1 MNKPI
6 DVQTALITGAN
17 NGIGLAL
24 TRRLLGEGWHVAA
37 LIRSDFLEDDEE
49 IQAAMHKGQLRVYK
63 ADIADFASLKQALKR
78 IKLAEVKLDLLFNNA
93 GGSFS
98 ELQLTRQGRELHFDL
113 QTVAPYAIFM
123 ELKELLKKGSYK
135 TVVNT
140 STNSFKT
147 LKKFDAQTL
156 EHPTEFKKLF
166 GPYSTSKLALSLW
179 TKELAP
185 VLAAEG
191 LRIISVDPGGNNTI
205 RKGKKS
211 GLPFYITPIMKL
223 FFPHPSKGA
232 SLLYEA
238 AIGKQRQAEPG
249 TYLVN
254 GKAGEL
260 HFTDQSAKVLNLVS
274 SIYNREFG
282 KSLPN

>member
-1 MNKPI
+1 MMNKQI

-24 TRRLLGEGWHVAA
+24 TRRLLGEGWQVAA

-49 IQAAMHKGQLRVYK
+49 IQAALRKGQLRIYK
-63 ADIADFASLKQALKR
+63 ADLADFASLKLGLKQ
-78 IKLAEVKLDLLFNNA
+78 IKAAEAKLDVLFNNA

-98 ELQLTRQGRELHFDL
+98 ELSMTKQGREQHFDL
-113 QTVAPYAIFM
+113 QTVAPYAVFM

-135 TVVNT
+135 TIVNT
-140 STNSFKT
+140 STSSFKT
-147 LKKFDAQTL
+147 LKKFNAQTL
-156 EHPTEFKKLF
+156 ERPTEFKKLF

-185 VLAAEG
+185 ALAAEG

-205 RKGKKS
+205 RKGKSS
-211 GLPFYITPIMKL
+211 GLPFYIKPIMKL
-223 FFPHPSKGA
+223 FFSHPSKGA

-238 AIGKQRQAEPG
+238 AVSKQKLAAPG
-249 TYLVN
+249 SYLVN
-254 GKAGEL
+254 GKASEL
-260 HFTDQSAKVLNLVS
+260 KFADQSAKVLNLVS
-274 SIYNREFG
+274 SIYEREFS
-282 KSLPN
+282 KPQ